1 MYYPD
6 HDSYS
11 ALEEESNT
19 LFDFHSF
26 LSDDNTQMACAV
38 DTHMN
43 KIIEELKGENILLD
57 GRRILGT
64 TDGYA
69 KQCKFSTAL
78 YFMSYISYKHGL
90 VVDRATCCPGHGR

>member
-1 MYYPD
+1 
-6 HDSYS
+6 
-11 ALEEESNT
+11 
-19 LFDFHSF
+19 
-26 LSDDNTQMACAV
+26 MACTV
-38 DTHMN
+38 DAHKN
-43 KIIEELKGENILLD
+43 KMIEEFKGENILLD
-57 GRRILGT
+57 DGIILGT